1 MELGG
6 ITNERTHDRKSK
18 RTNQLQNG
26 LSNKTRR
33 EKGLRQSSILQKGQ
47 DAENSQSQNGSVSL
61 VKDVGSLVD
70 SILEIMEGKGL
81 SLDEM
86 QEVSC
91 LLKDR
96 LELMEKEAKS

>member
-1 MELGG
+1 M
-6 ITNERTHDRKSK
+6 
-18 RTNQLQNG
+18 
-26 LSNKTRR
+26 
-33 EKGLRQSSILQKGQ
+33 QKGQ
-47 DAENSQSQNGSVSL
+47 DDESSQSQNGGVSL

-91 LLKDR
+91 LLQDR
-96 LELMEKEAKS
+96 LELMEKEAK

>member
-1 MELGG
+1 M
-6 ITNERTHDRKSK
+6 
-18 RTNQLQNG
+18 
-26 LSNKTRR
+26 
-33 EKGLRQSSILQKGQ
+33 
-47 DAENSQSQNGSVSL
+47 
-61 VKDVGSLVD
+61 KDVGSLVD

>member
-1 MELGG
+1 M
-6 ITNERTHDRKSK
+6 
-18 RTNQLQNG
+18 
-26 LSNKTRR
+26 
-33 EKGLRQSSILQKGQ
+33 QKGQ
-47 DAENSQSQNGSVSL
+47 DDESSQSQNGGVSL

-91 LLKDR
+91 LLQDR
-96 LELMEKEAKS
+96 LELMEKEAHS